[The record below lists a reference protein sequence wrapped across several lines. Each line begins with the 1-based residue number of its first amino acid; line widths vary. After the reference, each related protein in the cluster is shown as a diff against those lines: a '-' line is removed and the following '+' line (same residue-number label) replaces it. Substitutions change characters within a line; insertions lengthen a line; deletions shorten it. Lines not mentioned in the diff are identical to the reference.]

1 MLLTHSLLPKLP
13 AEIAPLHDANKSQL
27 GWVHFGPGKFFQ
39 AHVAD
44 YLHATQNARAH
55 DGRATNYGILVVKPT
70 ERDPHF
76 EEDLRAQ
83 GGLFTHI
90 RRTSA
95 GDEAYVNSAIKQVL
109 NLKREPEKVVEAFTS
124 IEKLRGVT
132 LTVTQAGYRLN
143 AAMDGV
149 DLKDTLIQ
157 HDIANP
163 WQPVTVV
170 GALAA
175 GLVQRANAGQMLP
188 LLIPCDNMPG
198 NGDKLRKVLESYMDA
213 AFAPQT
219 AARARNEF
227 ITLNSMVDRIVPD
240 KDPVGT
246 LRTLATR
253 YRFADACAT
262 VCDPYARFVVQEP
275 DGGRD
280 LRLRGLE
287 PLVQAG
293 MEIVKDVRPY
303 EDAKIRGLNGA
314 HMAIGLTGTLLGQD
328 LVHETLARP
337 PVLRFITEMMD
348 GVADTTPTITNKS
361 AFTATILERLGNQG
375 LPDKVSRLIIQTASK
390 VSQRLVNYPAINA
403 GHGFEAS
410 AMAVA
415 VWLHALRGTDVR
427 GNPMMIADE
436 PTEKLRHVAR
446 SHDFKP
452 DTFLLNA
459 GPKVFDPVRID
470 PAHRGNVGL
479 FLKQVT
485 QNLKAIE
492 DYSLQGALD
501 RAFPDRSQPVMVR
514 TGNTLLNKPVGMLV
528 K

>member
-1 MLLTHSLLPKLP
+1 MLLTRSLLPKLP
-13 AEIAPLHDANKSQL
+13 AEIAPLHDTNQSKV

-44 YLHATQNARAH
+44 YLHGAQNARAH
-55 DGRATNYGILVVKPT
+55 DGRTTNYGILVVKPT

-83 GGLFTHI
+83 GGLYTHI

-95 GDEAYVNSAIKQVL
+95 GDESYVNAAIKGVL
-109 NLKREPEKVVEAFTS
+109 NLARESSAVVNAFTG
-124 IEKLRGVT
+124 IEKIRGVT
-132 LTVTQAGYRLN
+132 LTITQAGYRLN
-143 AAMDGV
+143 STMDGV

-163 WQPVTVV
+163 WKPVTVV

-175 GLVQRANAGQMLP
+175 GLVQRANASLPLP

-198 NGDKLRKVLESYMDA
+198 NGTKLGMVLESYMDA
-213 AFAPQT
+213 AFSREL
-219 AARARNEF
+219 AARARGEF
-227 ITLNSMVDRIVPD
+227 VTLNTMVDRIVPD

-253 YRFADACAT
+253 YGFADACAT
-262 VCDPYARFVVQEP
+262 VCDPHARFVVQEP
-275 DGGRD
+275 ENGRD
-280 LRLRGLE
+280 QLLRGLE

-293 MEIVKDVRPY
+293 MEIVKDVRPF

-314 HMAIGLTGTLLGQD
+314 HMAIGLTGTLLGQE
-328 LVHETLARP
+328 LVHETLVRP
-337 PVLRFITEMMD
+337 PVLRFITHMMD
-348 GVADTTPTITNKS
+348 SVAESVPTITNKPG
-361 AFTATILERLGNQG
+361 FTATILQRLGNQG

-390 VSQRLVNYPAINA
+390 VSQRLVNYPAINE
-403 GHGFEAS
+403 GRGYEAS

-427 GNPMMIADE
+427 GNQMTIADE
-436 PTEKLRHVAR
+436 PTEKLREAAR
-446 SHDFKP
+446 GHDFKP

-459 GPKVFDPVRID
+459 GPKVFDPDKID
-470 PAHRGNVGL
+470 ADKKGNVGL
-479 FLKQVT
+479 FLRQVT
-485 QNLKAIE
+485 HNLKAIE
-492 DYSLQGALD
+492 DHSLMGALD
-501 RAFPDRSQPVMVR
+501 RAFPDRSQPVAVR
-514 TGNTLLNKPVGMLV
+514 TVNPPPSQPTNKLV
-528 K
+528 T